1 MVGGV
6 GRTSGGAVATLRT
19 TFDRTPPDTLGTTK
33 GFVRLVTLLT
43 AVRVS
48 LETAMSTGVVTIR
61 FTQHNGCALD
71 HTFICGPLGGQ
82 LG

>member
-48 LETAMSTGVVTIR
+48 LKPFAM
-61 FTQHNGCALD
+61 H
-71 HTFICGPLGGQ
+71 FISWGDPAANIGP
-82 LG
+82 